1 MEYNLHGYTISCN
14 CVKVERGL
22 SEFWVSVLAIA
33 FGVYFGTEVS
43 YFQKPCTGLI

>member
-1 MEYNLHGYTISCN
+1 MEYNLHGYTISCY

-43 YFQKPCTGLI
+43 YFQKSCTGLI